1 MQQKTVNHKTKQSIT
16 IGILH
21 PPHAM
26 DSQPGHADE
35 LNFLIIRSP
44 CVTLLTISDVHRKE
58 AWTFLSNEMQE
69 QMKREQSGRSPSI
82 S

>member
-1 MQQKTVNHKTKQSIT
+1 
-16 IGILH
+16 
-21 PPHAM
+21 M
-26 DSQPGHADE
+26 DSQSEHADE

-44 CVTLLTISDVHRKE
+44 SLPPVTISDVHRKE